1 MLQSGFCADVFWHAD
16 TERELIGLT
25 VFTGT
30 YCMSLKSNHDRL
42 NAEQLELESQLEA
55 VGTAIRNLAHSREGD
70 NLALLSLLRTLEGL
84 HQEIRDSLFQASLPD
99 NRQALY
105 SLLKDIEASGGWPY
119 IHRMKL
125 RSLLT
130 KFQDL
135 PDAEMTAGLTRLDPS
150 TPLETLD

>member
-1 MLQSGFCADVFWHAD
+1 
-16 TERELIGLT
+16 
-25 VFTGT
+25 
-30 YCMSLKSNHDRL
+30 MSLKSNHDRFD
-42 NAEQLELESQLEA
+42 AEQLEFESKLKA
-55 VGTAIRNLAHSREGD
+55 VSDAVWSLAHSREGN

-84 HQEIRDSLFQASLPD
+84 HQEIRDSLFQESLPD
-99 NRQALY
+99 SRQGLY

-135 PDAEMTAGLTRLDPS
+135 PDGDVTSVFTRLDPPNTTES
-150 TPLETLD
+150 LD

>member
-1 MLQSGFCADVFWHAD
+1 
-16 TERELIGLT
+16 
-25 VFTGT
+25 
-30 YCMSLKSNHDRL
+30 MSDRDGVK
-42 NAEQLELESQLEA
+42 AEQLEADLQSVA
-55 VGTAIRNLAHSREGD
+55 DTIWRLAHDRQGD

-125 RSLLT
+125 RSLLNN
-130 KFQDL
+130 FQNITD
-135 PDAEMTAGLTRLDPS
+135 DDPALMFAKI
-150 TPLETLD
+150 TPLSAVDEPLD